1 MHVQTVRRDK
11 ATVTVTARKGGLLR
25 RLGWRCN
32 VLGFSEDDAQV
43 LKNVRQDCDV
53 RLCAGDPCC
62 HAGIGSAAWLSL
74 LARPVARRGGSVLLS
89 EVREGSAPGG

>member
-1 MHVQTVRRDK
+1 MFFGNMHVQTVRRDK

-53 RLCAGDPCC
+53 RLCAGDPLLSCR
-62 HAGIGSAAWLSL
+62 HRQRRMAESAGSASCPA
-74 LARPVARRGGSVLLS
+74 G
-89 EVREGSAPGG
+89 RERAPQ